1 MKHMQGHLYRD
12 YSTLLVQITE
22 KPAVLLVDILENLQE
37 ENLVEI

>member
-1 MKHMQGHLYRD
+1 MQGHLYRD

>member
-1 MKHMQGHLYRD
+1 MQGHLYRD
-12 YSTLLVQITE
+12 YLTLLVQITE

>member
-1 MKHMQGHLYRD
+1 MQGHLYRD
-12 YSTLLVQITE
+12 YPTLLVQITE